1 MAAKVRDMTYDQRQL
16 AMDAPGV
23 RVRVWQADHEP
34 RYKIDAEIPL
44 GGPSDGELANITLWK
59 Y

>member
-1 MAAKVRDMTYDQRQL
+1 MTYDQRQL